1 MEDPALLRRFQA
13 WLQPVPSPQDN
24 VRLAFFQDA
33 LIVLDTNVLLSLY
46 EYTAES
52 REEVLAALGQVS
64 GHLWMPYHV
73 GLEFVRGR
81 RSVLESRKRVLTDAA
96 RSVNAKLTAARN
108 AIIDAKETVRSQLQ
122 KYARVPAEIAAL
134 EQLVSEAAVNEHLAV
149 YREAFKAHLDM
160 LKEGHDLTPAN
171 VDAADPIL
179 PRVADL
185 YGDRVGLQPD
195 DQLIQQRL
203 DEAVAFRFPN
213 QIPPGFKDFD
223 KGTPLRAAGDFLI
236 WEEVIERAALLSE
249 GSRRVLFVSNDV
261 KEDWYDTSNGKQRP
275 WPAMLDEMHRRAGAE
290 LRLETPP
297 DFYAGVGEY
306 LNADLAA
313 DTYEEIRRVSETFI
327 PPAVDDGTVIT
338 AATAVKVAPIG
349 ELPLVSYRSA
359 GLTSPA
365 LRATMESSVSA
376 DRLAQWWLIGVTA
389 QLRRRE
395 VTEGEPRVVIVA
407 AVRGGDAPA
416 SDWKPGTVL
425 PSGEWIHRDS
435 SWVAPWFLE
444 LLASAPP
451 ADRGVLCALASEQAA
466 ENRLSTR

>member
-1 MEDPALLRRFQA
+1 MEDPALLRRFHA
-13 WLQPVPSPQDN
+13 WLQPVPSPQDTA
-24 VRLAFFQDA
+24 RLAFFQDA

-64 GHLWMPYHV
+64 GRLWMPYQV

-81 RSVLESRKRVLTDAA
+81 RSVLESRKRILTDAA

-108 AIIDAKETVRSQLQ
+108 AIIDAKATVRSQLE

-134 EQLVSEAAVNEHLAV
+134 ERLVSEAAVNEHLAV

-171 VDAADPIL
+171 VDTADPIL

-185 YGDRVGLQPD
+185 YGNRVGPQPD
-195 DQLIQQRL
+195 DQLLQRRL

-213 QIPPGFKDFD
+213 QIPPGFADFD

-236 WEEVIERAALLSE
+236 WEEVIQQAALLPE
-249 GSRRVLFVSNDV
+249 GDRRVLFVSNDV

-297 DFYAGVGEY
+297 DFYAGVGQY

-313 DTYEEIRRVSETFI
+313 DTYEEIRRVSETFT
-327 PPAVDDGTVIT
+327 PPTSDDGTVIT
-338 AATAVKVAPIG
+338 ATTALQLAPDN
-349 ELPLVSYRSA
+349 ELALASYRSA
-359 GLTSPA
+359 GLTSPVV
-365 LRATMESSVSA
+365 RSTMESSDSA
-376 DRLAQWWLIGVTA
+376 DRLAQWWLVGVTA

-395 VTEGEPRVVIVA
+395 VTEGEPRVVLVA
-407 AVRGGDAPA
+407 AVRGNKAPA
-416 SDWKPGTVL
+416 PSWKPGTVL
-425 PSGEWIHRDS
+425 PSGDWIHRDS
-435 SWVAPWFLE
+435 SWIAPWFLE
-444 LLASAPP
+444 LVASAPP
-451 ADRGVLCALASEQAA
+451 ADRGVLCALASEQAS
-466 ENRLSTR
+466 ENQLSR